1 MHRRKWRRCC
11 CGRRCCCCC
20 RRRRYCC
27 CYFAALWG
35 DGSIEYSVT
44 GDEEVGAVR
53 GVDSLQ
59 GVDGHLVEAH
69 VDFLCFL
76 NDNRFRRHA
85 EEDGVLKKDMFCF
98 VKLSH

>member
-1 MHRRKWRRCC
+1 M
-11 CGRRCCCCC
+11 
-20 RRRRYCC
+20 
-27 CYFAALWG
+27 
-35 DGSIEYSVT
+35 
-44 GDEEVGAVR
+44 GAVR

-85 EEDGVLKKDMFCF
+85 EEDGVLKKDLFCF
-98 VKLSH
+98 VKLSHYKYSLLVYSGCLFKNIFIHSVKAKGVNTD